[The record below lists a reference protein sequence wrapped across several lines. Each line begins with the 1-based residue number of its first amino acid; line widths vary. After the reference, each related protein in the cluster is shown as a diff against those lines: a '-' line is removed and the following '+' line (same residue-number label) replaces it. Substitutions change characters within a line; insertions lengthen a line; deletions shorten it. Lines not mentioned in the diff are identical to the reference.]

1 MLLKIY
7 FNSEINYSLY
17 TFNNLSYSTNEYSY
31 GFEVKVNFDYYYPF
45 SFETVIASAYIGID
59 PLPKN
64 RIKAFRNFFSFEID
78 KDKKRYTLNKIEFEH

>member
-17 TFNNLSYSTNEYSY
+17 TFNSLSYSTDEYSY
-31 GFEVKVNFDYYYPF
+31 GFEVKVNFDYYYPS
-45 SFETVIASAYIGID
+45 SFEVVIALAYIGID

-64 RIKAFRNFFSFEID
+64 GIKAFRNFFSFEID
-78 KDKKRYTLNKIEFEH
+78 KDKKEYILNKIEFEH